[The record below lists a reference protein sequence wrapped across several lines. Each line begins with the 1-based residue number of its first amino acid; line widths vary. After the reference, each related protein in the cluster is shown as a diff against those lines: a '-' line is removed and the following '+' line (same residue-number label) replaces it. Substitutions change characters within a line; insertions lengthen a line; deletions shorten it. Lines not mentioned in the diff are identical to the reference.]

1 MCIRDRARE
10 VIEFLRMRNRSPI
23 AHVPVLLY
31 VPPGVELTREEDA
44 MLGRLIGVRAGE
56 EVNGLPVP
64 YRIDDLENTERI
76 KHLVQGILKVDD
88 DMIQQ
93 GGFSAESDFLED
105 HETAGEDN
113 IFSNW

>member
-1 MCIRDRARE
+1 MRHFRARE

-31 VPPGVELTREEDA
+31 VPPGVDLTREEDA

>member
-1 MCIRDRARE
+1 
-10 VIEFLRMRNRSPI
+10 MRNRSPI

-31 VPPGVELTREEDA
+31 VPPGVDLTREEDA
-44 MLGRLIGVRAGE
+44 TLGRLIGVRAGE

-64 YRIDDLENTERI
+64 YRIDDLENSERI
-76 KHLVQGILKVDD
+76 KHLVQGILKIDD